1 MRFGKVIG
9 RVVLAQSLDA
19 LEGAR
24 WLMVKPLSRAQ
35 FKDTDSKES
44 SPDPALVVY
53 DRLGA
58 GAGDIIGFTEGGEAM
73 LPLPRGTPVDAYSA
87 LIVDRINFFG
97 TAS

>member
-9 RVVLAQSLDA
+9 RVVLGQTLNA
-19 LEGAR
+19 LAGAR

-44 SPDPALVVY
+44 SSDPAIVVY
-53 DRLGA
+53 DKLGA
-58 GAGDIIGFTEGGEAM
+58 GLGDIIGFTEGGEAM
-73 LPLPRGTPVDAYSA
+73 LPLPQGTPVDAYCA

-97 TAS
+97 TKS

>member
-9 RVVLAQSLDA
+9 RVVLGQTLESLA
-19 LEGAR
+19 GAR

-35 FKDTDSKES
+35 FKDTESKES
-44 SPDPALVVY
+44 SADPALVVY
-53 DRLGA
+53 DKLGA
-58 GAGDIIGFTEGGEAM
+58 GLGDVIGFTEGGEAM

-97 TAS
+97 TKS

>member
-9 RVVLAQSLDA
+9 RVVLGQTLNA
-19 LEGAR
+19 LAGAR

-44 SPDPALVVY
+44 SSDPAIVVY
-53 DRLGA
+53 DKLGA
-58 GAGDIIGFTEGGEAM
+58 GLGDIIGFTEGGEAM
-73 LPLPRGTPVDAYSA
+73 LPLPQGTPVDAYCA

-97 TAS
+97 TK